1 MEKLQVLNPSIPGT
15 YTWSPSSLLL
25 CFPGVWGKSYLVIY
39 LDAIPPGDLL
49 GCGDHTAT
57 SVFVSSM
64 LNTET
69 SVNKH
74 IGYEPVPA

>member
-1 MEKLQVLNPSIPGT
+1 MVPLLTPALLVPPF
-15 YTWSPSSLLL
+15 SL
-25 CFPGVWGKSYLVIY
+25 PGVWGKSYLVIY